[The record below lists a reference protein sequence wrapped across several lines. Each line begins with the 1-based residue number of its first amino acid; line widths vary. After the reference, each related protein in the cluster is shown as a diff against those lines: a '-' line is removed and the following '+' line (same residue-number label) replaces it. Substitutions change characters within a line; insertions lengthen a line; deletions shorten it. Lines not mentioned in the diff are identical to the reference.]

1 LESAVS
7 GPQLTIVADPDAGA
21 VLVAER
27 IARTLTDAVDRRGRA
42 DWVTTGGSSPVGI
55 YRRLAAP
62 PLAGEM
68 PWDRIHVWWSDDR
81 FVPRDHP
88 ESNVKPF
95 DDILLGIGMAEEGT
109 AGGRAGVPLPVANVH
124 PFRTG
129 EAIGNGRSAAW
140 CAAALADELRG
151 AGLEQ
156 ADGWPVFDLVLIGIG
171 GDGHV
176 LSVFPGSAAFD
187 STELALA
194 IPAPTH
200 IEPHIER
207 VTLNPSVIEVA
218 RSVLVVSYGADKA
231 KIVAEV
237 LGPDRDPRRL
247 PAQLAARPDATW
259 VLDAAAAS
267 ALPR

>member
-1 LESAVS
+1 MS

-21 VLVAER
+21 VLVADR
-27 IARTLTDAVDRRGRA
+27 IARTLADAVDRRGRA
-42 DWVTTGGSSPVGI
+42 DWVTTGGSTPVGI
-55 YRRLAAP
+55 YRRLAVP
-62 PLAGEM
+62 PLVGEV
-68 PWDRIHVWWSDDR
+68 PWDRVHVWWTDDR

-95 DDILLGIGMAEEGT
+95 DDILLDIGVAEEGT
-109 AGGRAGVPLPVANVH
+109 AGGRTGVPLPFANIH

-129 EAIGNGRSAAW
+129 EAIGNGRGAGW

-156 ADGWPVFDLVLIGIG
+156 ADGWPVFDLLLIGIG

-207 VTLNPSVIEVA
+207 VTLNPAVIAVA

-231 KIVAEV
+231 
-237 LGPDRDPRRL
+237 GDPRRG
-247 PAQLAARPDATW
+247 PRAGPRSATAPGAARGTTERDLGARRGRCLGTSP
-259 VLDAAAAS
+259 L
-267 ALPR
+267 R